1 MTPLVRIAGLSVRY
15 DDVEAVRDASLEIE
29 RGTTLAL
36 VGESGS
42 GKSSLALAVGRL
54 LPSGGRIAE
63 GSIVVDDV
71 DVTALS
77 GAALRGARGR
87 LVGYLAQDSMA
98 ALNPVLSAG
107 RQVAEVY
114 EVHERA
120 SRRDARRRAI
130 AMLSSVGIQR
140 PEAVAGMHPHELS
153 GGMRQRVMIAM
164 ALALRPRLLIADEP
178 TTALDVTV
186 QAEILALAHDLQVEH
201 GVTFLWITHD
211 MGVVAEIAG
220 AVAVMYGGRIVERA
234 DAGRLFRDPAHP
246 YTRAL
251 LATIGGGESAAPKT
265 PFSAIPGS
273 PPSGAVPPG
282 CPFHPRCPHAF
293 APCPEAMPPTVA
305 VEAGHV
311 AACHLLGPVA

>member
-1 MTPLVRIAGLSVRY
+1 VTTSLRIDGLCVRY
-15 DDVEAVRDASLEIE
+15 DEVEAVRDAFLEIE
-29 RGTTLAL
+29 QGTTLAL

-42 GKSSLALAVGRL
+42 GKSSLALAAGRL
-54 LPSGGRIAE
+54 LPSGGTIAA
-63 GSIVVDDV
+63 GSIVVDGV

-77 GAALRGARGR
+77 GAELRASRGR

-114 EVHERA
+114 EVHEGA
-120 SRRDARRRAI
+120 SRREARRRSI
-130 AMLSSVGIQR
+130 EMLSSVGIQR
-140 PEAVAGMHPHELS
+140 PEAVARMHPHELS

-186 QAEILALAHDLQVEH
+186 QAEILGLARDLQLEH

-211 MGVVAEIAG
+211 MGVVAEIADV
-220 AVAVMYGGRIVERA
+220 VAVMYGGRIVERA
-234 DAGRLFRDPAHP
+234 DARQLFRDPAHP
-246 YTRAL
+246 YTQAL
-251 LATIGGGESAAPKT
+251 LATIGGGESVAPKT
-265 PFSAIPGS
+265 PFLAIPGS
-273 PPSGAVPPG
+273 PPSGVLPSG

-293 APCPEAMPPTVA
+293 EPCPDVMPATLSV
-305 VEAGHV
+305 GGDHV
-311 AACHLLGPVA
+311 AACHRIGSAA